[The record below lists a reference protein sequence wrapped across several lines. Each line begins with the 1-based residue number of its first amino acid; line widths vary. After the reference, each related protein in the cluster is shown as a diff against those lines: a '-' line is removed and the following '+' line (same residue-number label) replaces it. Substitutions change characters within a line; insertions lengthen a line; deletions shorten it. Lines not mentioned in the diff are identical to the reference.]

1 MNSPPL
7 PANWADLPDDKLGE
21 ELLRCWS
28 GYQVATKDICEEDTA
43 TDTAEKILSGTLLM
57 GTDVAKDI
65 PLEKALQ
72 RAASGD
78 FTGAGTLLRDLLQDS
93 AIVMLL
99 EKWGQ
104 TGLKFRLNQS
114 KKAKKSRGRINTDD
128 GETTTISEIIKK
140 LATKYA
146 FADWTAIELWETF
159 YGELDKHLLNPEEN
173 TDSPD
178 NNKWSISY
186 DFNDERKSITFGQ
199 FSNVVSE
206 ARSNKKSG

>member
-57 GTDVAKDI
+57 DTDVAKDI

-114 KKAKKSRGRINTDD
+114 NNAKKPRNRIKVD
-128 GETTTISEIIKK
+128 GEKFSIASIVQK
-140 LATKYA
+140 LSLRI
-146 FADWTAIELWETF
+146 DELGDYVPARDLWMELF
-159 YGELDKHLLNPEEN
+159 SELDKKLLEPEEKREVITYIKDDDGICN
-173 TDSPD
+173 EIKYTSFEAM
-178 NNKWSISY
+178 ISKA
-186 DFNDERKSITFGQ
+186 RKS
-199 FSNVVSE
+199 
-206 ARSNKKSG
+206 

>member
-28 GYQVATKDICEEDTA
+28 GYQVATKDICEVDTA

-57 GTDVAKDI
+57 YTDVAKDI

-114 KKAKKSRGRINTDD
+114 NNAKKLRNRIKVDGEKFSIASIVQKFSLRTDELGDYIPARDLWVELFSELDERHLEPKEKREVITYIKDDD
-128 GETTTISEIIKK
+128 GICNEIKYTSFEAMISK
-140 LATKYA
+140 A
-146 FADWTAIELWETF
+146 
-159 YGELDKHLLNPEEN
+159 
-173 TDSPD
+173 
-178 NNKWSISY
+178 
-186 DFNDERKSITFGQ
+186 RKS
-199 FSNVVSE
+199 
-206 ARSNKKSG
+206 